1 MSQKTPHRKDLRK
14 LLSKLDELSPV
25 EVDLALEKLLSI
37 KANLRAPALGLEE
50 TALLQQIN
58 AGMSEEEREELDH
71 LIDKREAEE
80 LQEDELPRL
89 ISLTEKMERLNV
101 ERMQLL
107 ADLSA
112 IRNVSIREL
121 MEELQILAA

>member
-1 MSQKTPHRKDLRK
+1 MSQKTPHRKTLKK
-14 LLSKLDELSPV
+14 LLSKMDELSPV

-37 KANLRAPALGLEE
+37 KANLRAPALGVEE

-58 AGMSEEEREELDH
+58 AGMSEEEREELDD
-71 LIDKREAEE
+71 LIGKREAEE
-80 LQEDELPRL
+80 LKEGELERL
-89 ISLTEKMERLNV
+89 IELTEIMENLNV

-121 MEELQILAA
+121 MKELQILAA